1 MCAPSHTACG
11 QLDTSP
17 GRRHYWSPSDPLA
30 SGEEEDSHMKKALAL
45 VIIGAG
51 ISLAGCTHYP
61 MSHHDQVVKG
71 ALIGGV
77 VGGVVGGVASGGTGA
92 GIAIGAGIG
101 AAAGAAIA
109 SSY

>member
-1 MCAPSHTACG
+1 
-11 QLDTSP
+11 
-17 GRRHYWSPSDPLA
+17 
-30 SGEEEDSHMKKALAL
+30 MKKALSLAI
-45 VIIGAG
+45 VGAS

-61 MSHHDQVVKG
+61 MTQHDRVVKG

-92 GIAIGAGIG
+92 GIVIGAGIG

-109 SSY
+109 TTY